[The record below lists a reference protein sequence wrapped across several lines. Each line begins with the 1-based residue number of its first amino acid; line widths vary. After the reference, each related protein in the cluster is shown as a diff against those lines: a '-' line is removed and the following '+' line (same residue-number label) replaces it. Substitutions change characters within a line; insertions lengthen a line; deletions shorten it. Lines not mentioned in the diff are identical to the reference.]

1 MYTSPQPMANTPPSA
16 TPNSPQPSPYA
27 ERIYQA
33 LTIAFMVLLLG
44 SLWLFR

>member
-1 MYTSPQPMANTPPSA
+1 MQTSPQPVANTPPNA
-16 TPNSPQPSPYA
+16 TPKVPQPSLCA

-33 LTIAFMVLLLG
+33 LTIAFMLLLLG